1 MSDTNARDHAESVF
15 DRNKRRDEEFKD
27 ALKQEEARH
36 AAAVE
41 NMQRLRA
48 LRLSRSRKPT
58 SNK

>member
-1 MSDTNARDHAESVF
+1 MSDTNAREHAELVF
-15 DRNKRRDEEFKD
+15 DRNKRRDEELKG

-41 NMQRLRA
+41 NMHRLKA

-58 SNK
+58 

>member
-1 MSDTNARDHAESVF
+1 MSDTNAREHAESVF
-15 DRNKRRDEEFKD
+15 DRNKRRDEELKG

-41 NMQRLRA
+41 NMHRLKA

-58 SNK
+58 

>member
-1 MSDTNARDHAESVF
+1 MSDTNAREHAESVF
-15 DRNKRRDEEFKD
+15 DRNKRRDGELKD

-41 NMQRLRA
+41 NMHRLRA
-48 LRLSRSRKPT
+48 LRLSKSTQST

>member
-1 MSDTNARDHAESVF
+1 MSDTNAREQAESVF
-15 DRNKRRDEEFKD
+15 DRNKRRDEELKD

-41 NMQRLRA
+41 NMNRLRA
-48 LRLSRSRKPT
+48 LRLSRSGKPT